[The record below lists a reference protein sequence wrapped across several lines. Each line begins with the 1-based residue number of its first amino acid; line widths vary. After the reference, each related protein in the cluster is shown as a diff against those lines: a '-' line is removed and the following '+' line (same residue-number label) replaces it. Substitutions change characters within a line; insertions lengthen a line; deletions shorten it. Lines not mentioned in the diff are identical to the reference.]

1 MALRIF
7 AFGQSYDCACVHRL
21 KDFDERNQVAA
32 STSAAAAKTKEAVS
46 SGLSKITGTG
56 SSPVVPVHVVDISLI
71 GTDINSLCRF
81 LCSVGTRTL
90 SRDVV
95 EEPL

>member
-7 AFGQSYDCACVHRL
+7 AFGQSFFCDLRL

-46 SGLSKITGTG
+46 SGLSKITGTR
-56 SSPVVPVHVVDISLI
+56 SSPVVPVHVDICLI
-71 GTDINSLCRF
+71 GTDMNSLCRY
-81 LCSVGTRTL
+81 LCRVGSQRYHVT
-90 SRDVV
+90 S
-95 EEPL
+95 